1 MINKKEKQEKK
12 IKSGATVE
20 SYDTILSPVIT
31 EKATMASQ
39 YNQVSFKV
47 SINSSKPEI
56 KKAVEKIF
64 GVQVIGINTI
74 RVKGK
79 LRRFKGKIGRT
90 AAFKKTIVTLKEGDT
105 IDVTTNIQ

>member
-39 YNQVSFKV
+39 YNQVSLV

>member
-1 MINKKEKQEKK
+1 M
-12 IKSGATVE
+12 GA
-20 SYDTILSPVIT
+20 YDTILSPVIT

-39 YNQVSFKV
+39 YNQVAFKV

-74 RVKGK
+74 RVRGK
-79 LRRFKGKIGRT
+79 LKRFKGKIGRT
-90 AAFKKTIVTLKEGDT
+90 SAFKKAIVTLKEGDT
-105 IDVTTNIQ
+105 IDVTANI